1 MNREQRR
8 KISKKIRN
16 KAEDIW
22 FLETLVKMSTSEE
35 VKGKAI
41 VEMNNI
47 ISKCSADEVYLIDA
61 YLTDKY
67 GNPT

>member
-8 KISKKIRN
+8 KISKKIRQ
-16 KAEDIW
+16 KAEEIW
-22 FLETLVKMSTSEE
+22 LLETLATLSTDKNVKESAE
-35 VKGKAI
+35 VEIAKIAM
-41 VEMNNI
+41 E
-47 ISKCSADEVYLIDA
+47 CSDAELYLIDA